1 MAWWTS
7 RSTVAQQPAQP
18 TAKARANLIF
28 PLEPR
33 MMFDGAVVATAVDAA
48 QADAPPQEAPSPAAE
63 AQPESR
69 EIAVIDTG
77 IADWQTLRDGLKPGI
92 EVVLIDS
99 SRDGLTQILEALDG
113 QTGIDAIHMLS
124 HGADGKIRLGG
135 LTLDTATAGQ
145 READLAKLGAALSAD
160 GDLLLYG
167 CDVSSTDAGKAFIAE
182 LARATGA
189 DVAASED
196 LTGATSKGGDWTL
209 ESTAGAV
216 SASSPFSEELMTSYA
231 SLLPSVAGTLD
242 FNTSDGDVGTTI
254 TDGMAGSSDI
264 ANIQYQI
271 YSANAD
277 GTANNTVWGY
287 YADVGLGAGGIVGDL
302 GGGDPASAGDPM
314 VIIKSADGAEF
325 SFDRITTLNR
335 DGIHTRVTFEGFRNG
350 ISTGSV
356 TLDVDYMVTGIN
368 NFTTADL
375 TPAVFQYVDEI
386 RITNPDIPSGAPE
399 KVVGLAFDNLVFGDP
414 VIPGPSAPSTP
425 DLAAGSDSGTASTDN
440 ITNDTTP
447 AFTGTGTTGNT
458 IHLFNDANN
467 NGSIDVGEELG
478 TAVVSSG
485 AWTIT
490 PTLAAGSY
498 NIRAMAHDG
507 SNYSTASSGLS
518 VTIDTTA
525 PSAPSI
531 PDLTAGSDTGKSNSD
546 NLTNDTTPTF
556 TGSGA
561 ESGATVRIYA
571 DGVLVGSTTADG
583 SGNWSATA
591 SALSEGAHTITA
603 RVVDAA
609 GNEGADSAGL
619 SMTIDTTG
627 PVVSAPDMT
636 AGTDTGF
643 SDTDNL
649 TNNRRPTFS
658 GTAPAGTIV
667 QLFIDYA
674 GNGDPY
680 DPLNENLGSVV
691 ADGSGNWSGSP
702 TSDLPAES
710 VVIKARGSDDAGN
723 FGAGSAGL
731 TVTVDVT
738 APAVP
743 SAPDLAAGSD
753 SGASNTDNIT
763 SDTTPTFNGSGTPAN
778 TTLRVYADG
787 TLIGTTTTNGTG
799 AWSLTP
805 GTALSAGTHSITART
820 VDTTGNESADSSTL
834 SITVDNTPPAAPST
848 PDLAAGSDTGN
859 SSSDDVTDD
868 TTPTFTGT
876 AEANATVRVYANG
889 VEVGSTTADG
899 SGNWSL
905 TTSALAAGTYSV
917 TARAEDTAG
926 NLGAA
931 SSALSV
937 TINSAPT
944 ASNLTQTVIYTEDP
958 GGSLALGDIVVSDN
972 DPGET
977 ITATLTLSDTAAGVL
992 STGTYG
998 SATSTFNNGTGVW
1011 TVTGS
1016 VADVNAAL
1024 TAVAFTPSANRDQNA
1039 TITTRI
1045 RDANGSGPA
1054 DGTITLSVT
1063 PVDDAPTAT
1072 NLTQSKAVTESG
1084 GTVALDDI
1092 VISDVDTGDTV
1103 TATLTLSNVSAGSL
1117 STGTYGSATSTYNAG
1132 TGEWTVTGSVADV
1145 NAALAAVALT
1155 PSANNDQ
1162 NFTITTRIRD
1172 AANTGPAD
1180 GTITVTVTPVNDAPV
1195 LTTTGGSV
1203 SFTENAPPVAVDSAL
1218 TLSDVDN
1225 STLGSATV
1233 SITGNFNV
1241 GQDVLAFTN
1250 DGSTMGNISASFDAG
1265 TGTLTLTSAGG
1276 TATVAQWQAALR
1288 SVTYS
1293 NGSDSPATTTRTVS
1307 FAVNDGA
1314 ANSSTANRT
1323 ISITSV
1329 NDAPTTDPAQG
1340 FVNTGGSTET
1350 GGTLTLTGAQLHEG
1364 DPDDQGT
1371 GITYTITT
1379 APTDGTLFRDANGN
1393 GVVDGG
1399 ETLSATSTFT
1409 QDDVDNGRVK
1419 YLHGGGV
1426 GSSDSFT
1433 FSVADGGEDGAAALT
1448 GQTFSISVA
1457 ERPVVAVGGGS
1468 PTHTEDGNATVIA
1481 PNLTITDGDSANM
1494 AGATV
1499 TITDFVSGDVLTF
1512 TNQNGI
1518 TGSFNA
1524 ATGVLTLTGTATTA
1538 QYQAALRSV
1547 TYGTT
1552 SNNPATGAGNAD
1564 RVIEFRVNDGV
1575 LQSAAGTNATVAVAN
1590 ANDAPVLDAN
1600 QSPSLAAISEDTGAP
1615 ANGSTA
1621 GSTLVSALTG
1631 GTIDVDSG
1639 ALQGVA
1645 ITGTSGQGTL
1655 WYSTDGGTT
1664 WMQVPA
1670 VSGGAALLLHND
1682 ARLYFQ
1688 PNANVSGTIADAIT
1702 FRAWDRTSGS
1712 NGGTAD
1718 TTANGG
1724 GTAFSTS
1731 TDTVAVSVTAVNDA
1745 PTIDAG
1751 PLALTGTDEDTAS
1764 SATAVSTILAGLS
1777 AADADSSA
1785 QTGIAVTSAS
1795 GNGTWQ
1801 YTTNGTDWYSLGTI
1815 SSGAALLLDGSA
1827 QLRYVPDGVDGEI
1840 AGAAPTIGFRAWDQT
1855 SGTATSGA
1863 TRSTADV
1870 STNGGTTAYSATQA
1884 SATLTVTAVNDAP
1897 TLVSGTVPLTG
1908 TNENSISPS
1917 TLVSTI
1923 LASSTVSDVDT
1934 GAVFGI
1940 AITGSSGNGAWQY
1953 STNGAAWT
1961 AFGDVSDSSALLLN
1975 STTRV
1980 RLVGD
1985 GIDGGTATFTWRAWD
2000 RTSGSASANGAP
2012 ETADASS
2019 NGGSTAFSSTTAQA
2033 SLNVTSVNDAP
2044 TLTLPG
2050 GQTVESNGTLTLNGT
2065 PIVLAD
2071 VDAGSGGMEVT
2082 LTATQGTVSLGS
2094 ASGLT
2099 FSNGDGVAD
2108 ASMTFTG
2115 SLADINTALSGLS
2128 FAPANGYVGTA
2139 GLQIDASDLGNTG
2152 AGGILATTGTI
2163 EIQVTAPVAVT
2174 VTPPPPPPAPVTVDM
2189 TPAPPPAAPPLPPAS
2204 VAQPL
2209 LPPPLFEPPTLGAG
2223 LPPVGSIF
2231 LQNNALA
2238 PSYLAQVFASENAG
2252 GDGGGAGFLGFRG
2265 GDGGVFGTSTLG
2277 SIFSDGALPTD
2288 NGSIF
2293 GDRLGG
2299 SDGGGELRGIFG
2311 APSLGQQLETMN
2323 NNEKRQ
2329 IQTLANALGSIAKAA
2344 SQA

>member
-1 MAWWTS
+1 
-7 RSTVAQQPAQP
+7 
-18 TAKARANLIF
+18 
-28 PLEPR
+28 
-33 MMFDGAVVATAVDAA
+33 MMFDGAVAATG
-48 QADAPPQEAPSPAAE
+48 AE
-63 AQPESR
+63 AFSETQSPLPTNATEPTTANEMEQSAEALDGGVANSEQER
-69 EIAVIDTG
+69 AEIVFIDTG
-77 IADWQTLRDGLKPGI
+77 VAGWEALRDGVREGV
-92 EVVLIDS
+92 EVMLLDATE
-99 SRDGLTQILEALDG
+99 DGLTQMVGALKG
-113 QTGIDAIHMLS
+113 RSGIDAIHVLS
-124 HGADGKIRLGG
+124 HGAERQLRLG
-135 LTLDTATAGQ
+135 TLVLDDVTVAA
-145 READLAKLGAALSAD
+145 RASDLAALGATLSES

-167 CDVSSTDAGKAFIAE
+167 CSVADSASQDFLSSI
-182 LARATGA
+182 ARATGA
-189 DVAASED
+189 DVAASTD
-196 LTGATSKGGDWTL
+196 ATGSALVGGDWDLEHITGSVETGIALTDLASFNHLLASTTL
-209 ESTAGAV
+209 TATGVGFSDLGPTLIDGEANTTDVPGKNFEIFYTDSATSNTSTDSIGHFHYTD
-216 SASSPFSEELMTSYA
+216 SDLDLTSYPNAYNGKRDVVLNANQA
-231 SLLPSVAGTLD
+231 SA
-242 FNTSDGDVGTTI
+242 F
-254 TDGMAGSSDI
+254 
-264 ANIQYQI
+264 
-271 YSANAD
+271 
-277 GTANNTVWGY
+277 
-287 YADVGLGAGGIVGDL
+287 
-302 GGGDPASAGDPM
+302 GGDGSAEPFL
-314 VIIKSADGAEF
+314 VLRTQDGSEF
-325 SFDRITTLNR
+325 SFNGIDAFNSYALSGNDAKISLSGYR
-335 DGIHTRVTFEGFRNG
+335 DGVLL
-350 ISTGSV
+350 GSV
-356 TLDVDYMVTGIN
+356 TLTIDSVSTFHGSFN
-368 NFTTADL
+368 QSNGLA
-375 TPAVFQYVDEI
+375 ASVFQNVD
-386 RITNPDIPSGAPE
+386 RVVITTDSSSQYSDPANPNYGLWMFFNGF
-399 KVVGLAFDNLVFGDP
+399 VVGDAVVPANAPSLSGSGNDP
-414 VIPGPSAPSTP
+414 LFTENGSAVDLFSSVTASTNDSGQTFSGMAMTVTNVSNGSNEILSIGGTDVALSGGNSGTIAGIGNYSVSVAGGTATVTLSGMTRSDAQMGTLIDGMTYRNSSEAPSTSSRVVTITSI
-425 DLAAGSDSGTASTDN
+425 SDSG
-440 ITNDTTP
+440 
-447 AFTGTGTTGNT
+447 
-458 IHLFNDANN
+458 
-467 NGSIDVGEELG
+467 
-478 TAVVSSG
+478 
-485 AWTIT
+485 
-490 PTLAAGSY
+490 
-498 NIRAMAHDG
+498 G
-507 SNYSTASSGLS
+507 SNNAASPN
-518 VTIDTTA
+518 I
-525 PSAPSI
+525 
-531 PDLTAGSDTGKSNSD
+531 
-546 NLTNDTTPTF
+546 
-556 TGSGA
+556 
-561 ESGATVRIYA
+561 
-571 DGVLVGSTTADG
+571 
-583 SGNWSATA
+583 
-591 SALSEGAHTITA
+591 
-603 RVVDAA
+603 AA
-609 GNEGADSAGL
+609 
-619 SMTIDTTG
+619 
-627 PVVSAPDMT
+627 
-636 AGTDTGF
+636 
-643 SDTDNL
+643 
-649 TNNRRPTFS
+649 
-658 GTAPAGTIV
+658 
-667 QLFIDYA
+667 
-674 GNGDPY
+674 
-680 DPLNENLGSVV
+680 
-691 ADGSGNWSGSP
+691 
-702 TSDLPAES
+702 
-710 VVIKARGSDDAGN
+710 
-723 FGAGSAGL
+723 
-731 TVTVDVT
+731 TVTVD
-738 APAVP
+738 
-743 SAPDLAAGSD
+743 
-753 SGASNTDNIT
+753 
-763 SDTTPTFNGSGTPAN
+763 
-778 TTLRVYADG
+778 
-787 TLIGTTTTNGTG
+787 
-799 AWSLTP
+799 
-805 GTALSAGTHSITART
+805 T
-820 VDTTGNESADSSTL
+820 VND
-834 SITVDNTPPAAPST
+834 
-848 PDLAAGSDTGN
+848 
-859 SSSDDVTDD
+859 
-868 TTPTFTGT
+868 
-876 AEANATVRVYANG
+876 
-889 VEVGSTTADG
+889 
-899 SGNWSL
+899 
-905 TTSALAAGTYSV
+905 
-917 TARAEDTAG
+917 
-926 NLGAA
+926 
-931 SSALSV
+931 
-937 TINSAPT
+937 APT
-944 ASNLTQTVIYTEDP
+944 ATNLTQSKTTTE
-958 GGSLALGDIVVSDN
+958 GGGAVALDDIVLSDV
-972 DPGET
+972 DSGDT
-977 ITATLTLSDTAAGVL
+977 VTATLTFSNASAGSL

-998 SATSTFNNGTGVW
+998 AATSTFNAGTGVW

-1016 VADVNAAL
+1016 VTDVNAAL
-1024 TAVAFTPSANRDQNA
+1024 AAVALTPSANNEQNF

-1045 RDANGSGPA
+1045 RDAANTGPT
-1054 DGTITLSVT
+1054 DGTISVT
-1063 PVDDAPTAT
+1063 VTTVNDAPVLDSAQAPAMNDISEDSGAPVAGVASGTLVSELVVGISDPDSGALQGIAIVGADTSQGTWWFSTNNGASWSVLGTPSASAARLLIADSGTRLHFQPNADWSGSLSSALTVHAWDASAGSNGGMANITAIGTGGTTPFSSATDTVSLTVANTNDAPTAT

-1084 GTVALDDI
+1084 GAVALDDI

-1103 TATLTLSNVSAGSL
+1103 TATLTLSIASAGSL

-1203 SFTENAPPVAVDSAL
+1203 PFTESAPPVAVDSAL

-1225 STLGSATV
+1225 STLASATV
-1233 SITGNFNV
+1233 SITGNFNA

-1250 DGSTMGNISASFDAG
+1250 DSSTMGNISASFDAG

-1314 ANSSTANRT
+1314 ANSSTATRT
-1323 ISITSV
+1323 ISIASV
-1329 NDAPTTDPAQG
+1329 NDSPTTDAAAG
-1340 FVNTGGSTET
+1340 FVNTGASTET
-1350 GGTLTLTGAQLHEG
+1350 GGALTLTGAHLHEG

-1371 GITYTITT
+1371 GITYTVTT
-1379 APTDGTLFRDANGN
+1379 ATTDGTLFLDGNGN

-1399 ETLSATSTFT
+1399 EGLGATSTFT

-1468 PTHTEDGNATVIA
+1468 PAHTEDGTATVIA

-1499 TITDFVSGDVLTF
+1499 TITDFVSGDVLGF

-1524 ATGVLTLTGTATTA
+1524 ASGVLTLTGTASRA
-1538 QYQAALRSV
+1538 DYQTALRSL
-1547 TYGTT
+1547 TYSTT
-1552 SNNPATGAGNAD
+1552 SDNPATGAGNAD
-1564 RVIEFRVNDGV
+1564 RVIELRVNDGV
-1575 LQSAAGTNATVAVAN
+1575 LQSAAGTSATVTVAN
-1590 ANDAPVLDAN
+1590 ANDAPVLDAS
-1600 QSPSLAAISEDTGAP
+1600 QSPSLAGVAEDAP
-1615 ANGSTA
+1615 APTNGSTA
-1621 GSTLVSALTG
+1621 GSTLVSALLG
-1631 GTIDVDSG
+1631 GATDGDSG
-1639 ALQGVA
+1639 ALQGFA
-1645 ITGTSGQGTL
+1645 ITGTSSQGTL
-1655 WYSTDGGTT
+1655 WYSTDVNTT
-1664 WMQVPA
+1664 WTQVPA
-1670 VSGGAALLLHND
+1670 VSATNALLLQSD

-1688 PNANVSGTIADAIT
+1688 PDANVSGSVTDAIT

-1718 TTANGG
+1718 TTTNGA
-1724 GTAFSTS
+1724 GTAFSTA
-1731 TDTVAVSVTAVNDA
+1731 TDTASVSVTAVNDA

-1785 QTGIAVTSAS
+1785 QTGIAVASAS

-1908 TNENSISPS
+1908 TNENSTSPS

-1953 STNGAAWT
+1953 STNGATWT

-2000 RTSGSASANGAP
+2000 RTSGSASANDAP

-2071 VDAGSGGMEVT
+2071 VDAGSGGLEVT

-2094 ASGLT
+2094 ASGLS

-2163 EIQVTAPVAVT
+2163 EIRVTAPVAVT
-2174 VTPPPPPPAPVTVDM
+2174 VTPPPPPPPPPSAPATVDM
-2189 TPAPPPAAPPLPPAS
+2189 TPAPPPVAPPLPPAS

-2223 LPPVGSIF
+2223 LPAVGSIF

-2238 PSYLAQVFASENAG
+2238 PSYLAQAFASENAA

-2311 APSLGQQLETMN
+2311 APSLGQQLETLN

-2329 IQTLANALGSIAKAA
+2329 IQTLANALRSIAKAA
-2344 SQA
+2344 PQA

>member
-1 MAWWTS
+1 
-7 RSTVAQQPAQP
+7 
-18 TAKARANLIF
+18 
-28 PLEPR
+28 
-33 MMFDGAVVATAVDAA
+33 MFDGAVVATAVEAA
-48 QADAPPQEAPSPAAE
+48 QPDAPQQDAPPAPAE
-63 AQPESR
+63 TQPVSR

-92 EVVLIDS
+92 ELVLIDA
-99 SRDGLTQILEALDG
+99 SRDGLTQLLEALDG
-113 QTGIDAIHMLS
+113 QTGIDAIHVLN

-135 LTLDTATAGQ
+135 LTLDTATASQ
-145 READLAKLGAALSAD
+145 RAADLAKLGESLSAE

-196 LTGATSKGGDWTL
+196 LTGAASKGGDWTL

-242 FNTSDGDVGTTI
+242 FNTGDGDVGTTI

-271 YSANAD
+271 YAASAD

-287 YADVGLGAGGIVGDL
+287 YGDVGLGAGGIVGDL
-302 GGGDPASAGDPM
+302 GMGDPASAGDPI

-325 SFDRITTLNR
+325 SFDGIKTLNR

-356 TLDVDYMVTGIN
+356 TLNVDNMVTGIN
-368 NFTTADL
+368 NFTTGDL
-375 TPAVFQYVDEI
+375 TRTVFQYVDEV
-386 RITNPDIPSGAPE
+386 RITNPDIPNGAPE
-399 KVVGLAFDNLVFGDP
+399 RVVTLAFDNIVFGDP
-414 VIPGPSAPSTP
+414 IIPGPTVPSTP
-425 DLAAGSDSGTASTDN
+425 DLAAGSDTGSSSTDN
-440 ITNDTTP
+440 VTNDTTP
-447 AFTGTGTTGNT
+447 TFTGTTTAGAT
-458 IHLFNDANN
+458 VQLFNDANN
-467 NGSIDVGEELG
+467 TGAVDAGELLGSG
-478 TAVVSSG
+478 TATGGNWSITSSALTG
-485 AWTIT
+485 GT
-490 PTLAAGSY
+490 Y
-498 NIRAMAHDG
+498 NVRAIASNGDG
-507 SNYSTASSGLS
+507 TSAASSGLS

-525 PSAPSI
+525 PAAPST
-531 PDLTAGSDTGKSNSD
+531 PDLTAGSDTGNSSTD

-603 RVVDAA
+603 RVVDSA

-619 SMTIDTTG
+619 SITIDTTG
-627 PVVSAPDMT
+627 PVVSTPDMT
-636 AGTDTGF
+636 AATDTGS
-643 SDTDNL
+643 SDTDNI
-649 TNNRRPTFS
+649 TNNRRPTLS

-667 QLFIDYA
+667 QLFLDYA

-691 ADGSGNWSGSP
+691 ANGSGNWSR
-702 TSDLPAES
+702 TLTVDLPAGS
-710 VVIKARGSDDAGN
+710 NFIKARGRDDAGN
-723 FGAGSAGL
+723 FGGSSAGL
-731 TVTVDVT
+731 MITVDVT

-743 SAPDLAAGSD
+743 SAPDLAASSD

-763 SDTTPTFNGSGTPAN
+763 GDTTPTFNGSGAAAN
-778 TTLRVYADG
+778 TTLRVYSDG
-787 TLIGTTTTNGTG
+787 TLIGTTTTDG
-799 AWSLTP
+799 AGGWSLTP
-805 GTALSAGTHSITART
+805 GTPLGAGTHSITART
-820 VDTTGNESADSSTL
+820 VDTAGNESTDSSTL
-834 SITVDNTPPAAPST
+834 SITVDSTPPAAPSA

-876 AEANATVRVYANG
+876 AEANAMVRVYADG
-889 VEVGSTTADG
+889 VEVGSTTAVA
-899 SGNWSL
+899 GNWSL
-905 TTSALAAGTYSV
+905 TTSALGAGTYSV
-917 TARAEDTAG
+917 TARAEDAAG

-944 ASNLTQTVIYTEDP
+944 ASNLTQTVNYTEDP

-1084 GTVALDDI
+1084 GAVALDDI

-1233 SITGNFNV
+1233 SITGNFNA

-1433 FSVADGGEDGAAALT
+1433 FSVADGSEDGAAALT

-1468 PTHTEDGNATVIA
+1468 PAHTEDGGATAIA

-1499 TITDFVSGDVLTF
+1499 TITDFVSSDVLGF

-1524 ATGVLTLTGTATTA
+1524 TTGVLTLTGTASRA
-1538 QYQAALRSV
+1538 DYQTALRSI

-1552 SNNPATGAGNAD
+1552 SDNPATGAGNAN

-1590 ANDAPVLDAN
+1590 ANDAPELDAN
-1600 QSPSLAAISEDTGAP
+1600 QSPSLAGISEDTGAP

-1645 ITGTSGQGTL
+1645 ITGTSDQGTL

-1664 WMQVPA
+1664 WTQVPA

-1827 QLRYVPDGVDGEI
+1827 RLRYVPDGVDGEI

-1908 TNENSISPS
+1908 TNENSTSPS

-1940 AITGSSGNGAWQY
+1940 AITGSSGNGTWQY

-2071 VDAGSGGMEVT
+2071 VDAGSGGLEVT

-2139 GLQIDASDLGNTG
+2139 GLQINASDLGNTG

-2252 GDGGGAGFLGFRG
+2252 GDGGGAGFQGFRG